1 MEETPPLSTPV
12 SSPAINCGSM
22 IAYDAK
28 PMLCLPNTIPPTPL
42 PVVKLEL
49 NTNLNVPPLN
59 AWSGDAYDDFWAEGT
74 NSSRT
79 SHGRT
84 ANTAESEFSR
94 SGNRSGTGQWNF
106 NSRFRDCFESLR
118 LADCYIDA
126 IVGGID
132 VVAEAETLKKL
143 IAAPFSKQPLN
154 LIVHKIGKTLLLDNC
169 AYLKNYAYMNSTVGV
184 SVVAE
189 FLNSKS
195 QCLVGIAGAKTGTG
209 TTTGDII
216 ADMHRK
222 MIAESLYT
230 RSLALA
236 YVADAVERDVPTQTN
251 KNRENDSPAIV
262 RESGGLVDPL
272 ENYLYAKIRMDDRK
286 VELDAYGRLWNF
298 YDLNMLVDVNLP
310 IFGCK
315 SNPCVTLHPKD
326 LKQRPI
332 NFLTGVD
339 LYLDQSM
346 CNAPEALLCWHLG
359 GYVKEYELIRTE
371 DIPYLENSK
380 FDPLVL
386 RNVAQNII
394 SFLQDKVTQEGHT
407 YWLCHD
413 KGDNDREPMLRLWD
427 LTPLC
432 GDLLEDATANPFTL
446 SVGILIYKVAR
457 NLMRRSAHK
466 RPKRIANAAFRLLNV
481 CLGIIDRRKH
491 PQIVACVY
499 YLLANLYLSYGCDAV
514 KRSAGQEEEMER
526 AEPQWTYDD
535 RWQREYGEEYANY
548 AAISVELMFCLKW
561 IETLKKT
568 RYTIN
573 KREKPPKLRTLPN
586 CSTKEDCCKEALEH
600 CLEQGLRHMDLFDQI
615 EQEAQR
621 LGKPLPDP
629 MSFIRDIG
637 ANIDHGREE
646 ADAMLKVDVRSIL
659 FIRAGSA
666 YRMLADSSFIL
677 SRYGRTLR
685 FARVGLYCC
694 LAVLALNAGLVTEHA
709 QRNLATARA
718 LLPAMMCH
726 IAEALG
732 SIACSSLPVKDQAKA
747 DLKRCYRD
755 KQIKAQA
762 LDCLRNNHD
771 SCSTFSAGATAA
783 TTSLSS
789 SLDDFADNGSAVH
802 GKEDVIQ
809 TKEIWYQSP
818 ENDIQTQTNSF
829 TSSIAA
835 ASLNPA
841 TCAGICEDSLA
852 KVSKS
857 NKARPYSWAF
867 PKTFHVPFVE
877 LLAISERAAAVA
889 IATGKKIAP
898 MSLFPPTANAIL
910 YPDQLA
916 RRLGNLK
923 NVLAVH
929 HIERLKGFVQRV
941 AQKGIKLFTDK
952 ETMRQYIAMDADT
965 LDTANDTL
973 CRSLNS
979 MEPEEMVERIVKT
992 GKELLLQGISLFSLV
1007 NDRVN
1012 EAFLLSNIGQLY
1024 RLQLHC
1030 QMYFT
1035 DFNLPYD
1042 PQKEKNSVMEAI
1054 EYYQRALTTVTDFR
1068 STQFPLFESI
1078 SKDLAGIYLTYAIRL
1093 QDNVQPGM
1101 VVSDRAKMTVEIHE
1115 FLRRAQSAYALIRDS
1130 AKCSP
1135 KMHSS
1140 ADRSIIE
1147 IMFRFGKLF
1156 QHAAQQH
1163 GSVGS
1168 YRRLKDYERQATEHY
1183 SACFNYVVEKIRA
1196 TRTKS
1201 SKKHE
1206 KIRLRECI
1214 TALRAALES
1223 TKCSDA
1229 ATRVTSADSR
1239 IKRSRRSL
1247 AALFVATQPLMQHL
1261 QTSLS
1266 ASEEDRKEFFEDD
1279 SLIDFNIYRESLHL
1293 FVQYVRNIVKD
1304 VLQCL
1309 VARCNSKVN
1318 LWKDIYRLVLQ
1329 IQIAGEGCSLS
1340 QCLLQLTDCAKHI
1353 NNYFE
1358 KSEL

>member
-1 MEETPPLSTPV
+1 MAETPPPSV
-12 SSPAINCGSM
+12 SASSPTINDGSM

-28 PMLCLPNTIPPTPL
+28 PILCLPSTLQPTPL

-59 AWSGDAYDDFWAEGT
+59 AWSVDAYDDFWTERANSSGT
-74 NSSRT
+74 NHGTAT
-79 SHGRT
+79 SAAG
-84 ANTAESEFSR
+84 SGDFSR
-94 SGNRSGTGQWNF
+94 SESRSGTGQWSF
-106 NSRFRDCFESLR
+106 NTRIRDCFESLR

-132 VVAEAETLKKL
+132 VIAEAETLKKL
-143 IAAPFSKQPLN
+143 IATPFSKQPLN

-169 AYLKNYAYMNSTVGV
+169 AYLKNYTYMNSTVGI
-184 SVVAE
+184 SPVAE

-195 QCLVGIAGAKTGTG
+195 QCLIGIAGAKTGTG
-209 TTTGDII
+209 STTGDII

-222 MIAESLYT
+222 MITENLYT
-230 RSLALA
+230 RSLAPLDYMTA
-236 YVADAVERDVPTQTN
+236 TAERDIPTQTN
-251 KNRENDSPAIV
+251 KNYKNEASKIVKEN
-262 RESGGLVDPL
+262 GGLVDPL
-272 ENYLYAKIRMDDRK
+272 EDYLYTKIRMDDGK

-371 DIPYLENSK
+371 DIPHLENSK

-386 RNVAQNII
+386 RNVAENII
-394 SFLQDKVTQEGHT
+394 AFLQDKVAQEGHT

-432 GDLLEDATANPFTL
+432 GDLLEDSTANPFTL

-457 NLMRRSAHK
+457 NLMRRSAHR

-481 CLGIIDRRKH
+481 CLGIIDRKKH

-526 AEPQWTYDD
+526 TEPQWTYDD
-535 RWQREYGEEYANY
+535 RWQREYGEEYASY
-548 AAISVELMFCLKW
+548 AAIS
-561 IETLKKT
+561 IESLKKT
-568 RYTIN
+568 RYTAN

-586 CSTKEDCCKEALEH
+586 CATKEDCCKEALER
-600 CLEQGLRHMDLFDQI
+600 CLEGLQYMDLFDQM

-629 MSFIRDIG
+629 MSFIRDVG

-694 LAVLALNAGLVTEHA
+694 LAVLALNAGLVSEHA

-732 SIACSSLPVKDQAKA
+732 SIACSSLPIKDQAKA

-762 LDCLRNNHD
+762 LDCLSNNRD
-771 SCSTFSAGATAA
+771 SYSAVSASATVA
-783 TTSLSS
+783 TTPLSS
-789 SLDDFADNGSAVH
+789 SLDDFGDNGSEVQK
-802 GKEDVIQ
+802 KEDINQ
-809 TKEIWYQSP
+809 AKEIGCHGIESG
-818 ENDIQTQTNSF
+818 IQTQTNSF
-829 TSSIAA
+829 TSPMFAANSNSATYASIFEE
-835 ASLNPA
+835 SLSK
-841 TCAGICEDSLA
+841 IC
-852 KVSKS
+852 KS
-857 NKARPYSWAF
+857 GKDRPYSWAF
-867 PKTFHVPFVE
+867 PKTFHMPFVE
-877 LLAISERAAAVA
+877 LLAISERASA
-889 IATGKKIAP
+889 IAIAMGKKIAP

-910 YPDQLA
+910 YADQLA

-929 HIERLKGFVQRV
+929 HIERLKGFVQRA
-941 AQKGIKLFTDK
+941 AQKGTKLFTDK
-952 ETMRQYIAMDADT
+952 ETMRQYIAMDVDA
-965 LDTANDTL
+965 LDIANDPS
-973 CRSLNS
+973 CKSLS
-979 MEPEEMVERIVKT
+979 AMEPEEIVEKTVKA
-992 GKELLLQGISLFSLV
+992 GKELLLQGISLFALV
-1007 NDRVN
+1007 DDRVN

-1042 PQKEKNSVMEAI
+1042 PEKEKNYVLEAI
-1054 EYYQRALTTVTDFR
+1054 EHYQRALTTIADFQG
-1068 STQFPLFESI
+1068 TQFPLFESI
-1078 SKDLAGIYLTYAIRL
+1078 SKDLAGTYLTYAIRL
-1093 QDNVQPGM
+1093 QDNVQPGLRE
-1101 VVSDRAKMTVEIHE
+1101 SYPEKMTIEIHE
-1115 FLRRAQSAYALIRDS
+1115 FLARAQSAYILIRDS
-1130 AKCSP
+1130 VKCSP
-1135 KMHSS
+1135 KMHFV
-1140 ADRSIIE
+1140 ADQSIIE

-1156 QHAAQQH
+1156 QHASQQY
-1163 GSVGS
+1163 GTISS
-1168 YRRLKDYERQATEHY
+1168 SRKLKDYERQAIEHY
-1183 SACFNYVVEKIRA
+1183 SACFNYVIEKITRA

-1201 SKKHE
+1201 SKKQE
-1206 KIRLRECI
+1206 KICLRECI

-1223 TKCSDA
+1223 AKCSDVNA
-1229 ATRVTSADSR
+1229 RVTTADAR

-1247 AALFVATQPLMQHL
+1247 AALFVATQPLMKHL

-1266 ASEEDRKEFFEDD
+1266 ASEKERKEFFDDD
-1279 SLIDFNIYRESLHL
+1279 SLMDLNSYRESLHL

-1304 VLQCL
+1304 ALQCL

-1318 LWKDIYRLVLQ
+1318 LWKDIYRLLLQ
-1329 IQIAGEGCSLS
+1329 IQITGEGCSLP

>member
-1 MEETPPLSTPV
+1 MAETSSSSTSASNPT
-12 SSPAINCGSM
+12 ITDGSM
-22 IAYDAK
+22 IAYNAK
-28 PMLCLPNTIPPTPL
+28 PILCLPNTIQPVPL

-59 AWSGDAYDDFWAEGT
+59 AWSVDAYDDFWTERANG
-74 NSSRT
+74 SST
-79 SHGRT
+79 SHGTTTST
-84 ANTAESEFSR
+84 AGSGNFSR
-94 SGNRSGTGQWNF
+94 SRNRGGIGQWSF
-106 NSRFRDCFESLR
+106 NTRIRDCFESLR

-143 IAAPFSKQPLN
+143 IATPFSKQPLN

-169 AYLKNYAYMNSTVGV
+169 AYLKNYTCMNSTVGN
-184 SVVAE
+184 SPVAE

-209 TTTGDII
+209 STTGDII

-222 MIAESLYT
+222 MITESLYT
-230 RSLALA
+230 RSLASLD
-236 YVADAVERDVPTQTN
+236 YMAVTAEQDVPTQNN
-251 KNRENDSPAIV
+251 KNHENESPKMVKEND
-262 RESGGLVDPL
+262 GLVDPL
-272 ENYLYAKIRMDDRK
+272 EDYLYTKIKIDDEK

-371 DIPYLENSK
+371 DIPHLENSK

-386 RNVAQNII
+386 RNVAENII
-394 SFLQDKVTQEGHT
+394 AFLQDKVAQEGHT

-413 KGDNDREPMLRLWD
+413 KGDNDREPMFRLWD

-432 GDLLEDATANPFTL
+432 GDLLEDSTANPFTL

-457 NLMRRSAHK
+457 NLMRRSAHR
-466 RPKRIANAAFRLLNV
+466 RPKRIANAVFRLLNV
-481 CLGIIDRRKH
+481 CLGIIDRKKH

-535 RWQREYGEEYANY
+535 RWQREYGEEYASY
-548 AAISVELMFCLKW
+548 AAIS
-561 IETLKKT
+561 IESLKKT
-568 RYTIN
+568 RYTAG
-573 KREKPPKLRTLPN
+573 KRDKPPKLRTLPN
-586 CSTKEDCCKEALEH
+586 CATKEDCCKEALEH
-600 CLEQGLRHMDLFDQI
+600 CLEGLRYMDLFDQI

-694 LAVLALNAGLVTEHA
+694 LAVLALNAGLVSEHA
-709 QRNLATARA
+709 QRNQATARA

-755 KQIKAQA
+755 KQIKAHA
-762 LDCLRNNHD
+762 LDCLNNNHD
-771 SCSTFSAGATAA
+771 SHSSFFADATAA
-783 TTSLSS
+783 STPLSS
-789 SLDDFADNGSAVH
+789 SVDDFGDVGSEVQEKDTNQIKEVGHH
-802 GKEDVIQ
+802 GSTEGRIL
-809 TKEIWYQSP
+809 
-818 ENDIQTQTNSF
+818 TQTSFF
-829 TSSIAA
+829 TSSTVAA
-835 ASLNPA
+835 NLNPA
-841 TCAGICEDSLA
+841 TCARSYGGSLA
-852 KVSKS
+852 KVCKTGKS
-857 NKARPYSWAF
+857 RPYSWAF
-867 PKTFHVPFVE
+867 PKTFHIPFVE

-910 YPDQLA
+910 YRDQLA

-929 HIERLKGFVQRV
+929 HIERLKGFVQRA
-941 AQKGIKLFTDK
+941 AQKGAKLFTDK
-952 ETMRQYIAMDADT
+952 ETMRQYVAMDIDT
-965 LDTANDTL
+965 LDTSNDTS
-973 CRSLNS
+973 CRSLS
-979 MEPEEMVERIVKT
+979 TMEPEEMVERTVKA
-992 GKELLLQGISLFSLV
+992 GKELLLQGISLFVLAD
-1007 NDRVN
+1007 DRVN

-1042 PQKEKNSVMEAI
+1042 PVKEKNYVLEAV
-1054 EYYQRALTTVTDFR
+1054 EHYQRALTTIADFR
-1068 STQFPLFESI
+1068 GAQFPLFESI

-1101 VVSDRAKMTVEIHE
+1101 IESRPEKMTVEIHE
-1115 FLRRAQSAYALIRDS
+1115 FLARAQSAYILIRDS
-1130 AKCSP
+1130 VKCSP
-1135 KMHSS
+1135 KMHSI
-1140 ADRSIIE
+1140 ADRSIVE

-1156 QHAAQQH
+1156 QHAAHQH
-1163 GSVGS
+1163 GTIGS
-1168 YRRLKDYERQATEHY
+1168 SRKLKDYERQAIEHY
-1183 SACFNYVVEKIRA
+1183 NACFNYVMEKIIRN

-1201 SKKHE
+1201 SKKQE
-1206 KIRLRECI
+1206 KICLRECI
-1214 TALRAALES
+1214 TALRAVLES
-1223 TKCSDA
+1223 TKCSDVN
-1229 ATRVTSADSR
+1229 THISTADAR

-1247 AALFVATQPLMQHL
+1247 AALFVATQPLMQHI
-1261 QTSLS
+1261 QTLLS
-1266 ASEEDRKEFFEDD
+1266 ASEEERKEFFEDD
-1279 SLIDFNIYRESLHL
+1279 SLTDLNSYRESLHL

-1304 VLQCL
+1304 TLQCL
-1309 VARCNSKVN
+1309 VTRCNSKVN
-1318 LWKDIYRLVLQ
+1318 RWKDIYRLLLQ
-1329 IQIAGEGCSLS
+1329 IQITGEGCSLLQS
-1340 QCLLQLTDCAKHI
+1340 LLQLTNCAKHI
-1353 NNYFE
+1353 NSYFE

>member
-1 MEETPPLSTPV
+1 MAETPSPLTLST
-12 SSPAINCGSM
+12 SSFNDESM
-22 IAYDAK
+22 IAYDTK
-28 PMLCLPNTIPPTPL
+28 PILCLPSTIQPTPL

-59 AWSGDAYDDFWAEGT
+59 IWSVDSYDDSWTEMQDSSET
-74 NSSRT
+74 NHRT
-79 SHGRT
+79 RT
-84 ANTAESEFSR
+84 NNSTSGNF
-94 SGNRSGTGQWNF
+94 SGNRSRSGTKQWRF
-106 NSRFRDCFESLR
+106 NARVRDCFESLR

-132 VVAEAETLKKL
+132 VIAEAETLKKL
-143 IAAPFSKQPLN
+143 IATPFSKQPLN

-169 AYLKNYAYMNSTVGV
+169 AYLKNSTYMNPTVGI
-184 SVVAE
+184 SPVAE
-189 FLNSKS
+189 FLNSN
-195 QCLVGIAGAKTGTG
+195 GIAGAKTGAG
-209 TTTGDII
+209 STTGDII

-222 MIAESLYT
+222 MITESLYT
-230 RSLALA
+230 RSLASLDYKA
-236 YVADAVERDVPTQTN
+236 ATAESNVPVQTS
-251 KNRENDSPAIV
+251 KNEENEPPKIV
-262 RESGGLVDPL
+262 RENGGLVDPL
-272 ENYLYAKIRMDDRK
+272 EDYLYTKISIDDRK
-286 VELDAYGRLWNF
+286 AELDAYGRLWNF

-315 SNPCVTLHPKD
+315 SNPCVTLHPNV
-326 LKQRPI
+326 LLI
-332 NFLTGVD
+332 FLTGVD

-371 DIPYLENSK
+371 DIPRLENSK
-380 FDPLVL
+380 FDPLIL
-386 RNVAQNII
+386 RNVAENIVA
-394 SFLQDKVTQEGHT
+394 FLQDKVAQEGHT

-432 GDLLEDATANPFTL
+432 GDLLEDSTANPFTL

-481 CLGIIDRRKH
+481 CLGIIDRKKH
-491 PQIVACVY
+491 PQVVACVS

-535 RWQREYGEEYANY
+535 RWQREYGEEYASY
-548 AAISVELMFCLKW
+548 AAISVRVINNTDKKVIELCNIPQ
-561 IETLKKT
+561 IESLKKT
-568 RYTIN
+568 RYTAS
-573 KREKPPKLRTLPN
+573 KHEKPPKLRTLPN

-600 CLEQGLRHMDLFDQI
+600 CLEGLRYIDLFDQM
-615 EQEAQR
+615 EQEAQQ

-629 MSFIRDIG
+629 MSFIRDMG
-637 ANIDHGREE
+637 ANIDQGREE
-646 ADAMLKVDVRSIL
+646 ADAMLKVDIRSIL

-666 YRMLADSSFIL
+666 YRMLADSSFVL

-694 LAVLALNAGLVTEHA
+694 LAVLALNAGLVSEHA

-732 SIACSSLPVKDQAKA
+732 SIACSSLPIKDQAKA

-762 LDCLRNNHD
+762 LDCLNNNYG
-771 SCSTFSAGATAA
+771 SYSALSADVTAA

-789 SLDDFADNGSAVH
+789 SLDDLGDNTSVVQRKENISQSKETGKSGST
-802 GKEDVIQ
+802 ED
-809 TKEIWYQSP
+809 
-818 ENDIQTQTNSF
+818 DIQVETSSF
-829 TSSIAA
+829 TASTVVVNQNPIA
-835 ASLNPA
+835 L
-841 TCAGICEDSLA
+841 TGICEESLA
-852 KVSKS
+852 KICKS
-857 NKARPYSWAF
+857 DKARPYGWAF
-867 PKTFHVPFVE
+867 PKTFHMPFVE
-877 LLAISERAAAVA
+877 LLAISERAANIA
-889 IATGKKIAP
+889 IATAP

-929 HIERLKGFVQRV
+929 HIERLK
-941 AQKGIKLFTDK
+941 
-952 ETMRQYIAMDADT
+952 ETMRQYIAMDVDA
-965 LDTANDTL
+965 LNTANDISCTT
-973 CRSLNS
+973 SS
-979 MEPEEMVERIVKT
+979 IMEPEEMVDRTVKA
-992 GKELLLQGISLFSLV
+992 GKELLCSSRVDFMSIQNGISLFASV
-1007 NDRVN
+1007 GDRIN

-1042 PQKEKNSVMEAI
+1042 PEKEKSYVLETI
-1054 EYYQRALTTVTDFR
+1054 EYYQRALTTIADFQG
-1068 STQFPLFESI
+1068 TQFPLFESI

-1093 QDNVQPGM
+1093 QDNVQPVMMG
-1101 VVSDRAKMTVEIHE
+1101 SHPEKMTIEIHE
-1115 FLRRAQSAYALIRDS
+1115 FLARAQSAYTLIRDS
-1130 AKCSP
+1130 LKCSP
-1135 KMHSS
+1135 KMHSM
-1140 ADRSIIE
+1140 ANRSIIE

-1156 QHAAQQH
+1156 QRAAQQH
-1163 GSVGS
+1163 GTIGLS
-1168 YRRLKDYERQATEHY
+1168 RKLKDYERQAIEHY
-1183 SACFNYVVEKIRA
+1183 STYFK
-1196 TRTKS
+1196 
-1201 SKKHE
+1201 
-1206 KIRLRECI
+1206 
-1214 TALRAALES
+1214 
-1223 TKCSDA
+1223 
-1229 ATRVTSADSR
+1229 TRVDSTDAR

-1247 AALFVATQPLMQHL
+1247 AALFVATHPLMQHL
-1261 QTSLS
+1261 QISLS
-1266 ASEEDRKEFFEDD
+1266 APEEERKEFLLEDD
-1279 SLIDFNIYRESLHL
+1279 SLLDLNNYHETLNL

-1304 VLQCL
+1304 TLQCL
-1309 VARCNSKVN
+1309 VTRSNSKVLD
-1318 LWKDIYRLVLQ
+1318 LWKNIYRLLLQ
-1329 IQIAGEGCSLS
+1329 IQISGKDCSLS
-1340 QCLLQLTDCAKHI
+1340 QCLLQLADCAKHI
-1353 NNYFE
+1353 NICFE
-1358 KSEL
+1358 KSQL

>member
-1 MEETPPLSTPV
+1 MAETPLPSTSA
-12 SSPAINCGSM
+12 SSPTINDGSM
-22 IAYDAK
+22 IAYNAK
-28 PMLCLPNTIPPTPL
+28 PILCLPSTIQPAPL

-59 AWSGDAYDDFWAEGT
+59 AWSADVYDDFWTEMED
-74 NSSRT
+74 SSKT
-79 SHGRT
+79 SHGKATST
-84 ANTAESEFSR
+84 AS
-94 SGNRSGTGQWNF
+94 SGNFSGNGNRTGTGQWRF
-106 NSRFRDCFESLR
+106 NTRIRDCFESLR

-132 VVAEAETLKKL
+132 VIAEAETLKKL

-169 AYLKNYAYMNSTVGV
+169 AYLKNYAYMNPPVGIS
-184 SVVAE
+184 SVAD

-195 QCLVGIAGAKTGTG
+195 QCLIGIAGAKTAI
-209 TTTGDII
+209 TTGDII

-222 MIAESLYT
+222 MITESLYT
-230 RSLALA
+230 RSLAPLDYTA
-236 YVADAVERDVPTQTN
+236 TTAEPDVPAQTN
-251 KNRENDSPAIV
+251 KTDEN
-262 RESGGLVDPL
+262 ESSKKVNENGGLVDPL
-272 ENYLYAKIRMDDRK
+272 EDYLYTKIRMDDGK

-371 DIPYLENSK
+371 DIPHLENSK
-380 FDPLVL
+380 FDPLIL
-386 RNVAQNII
+386 RNVAENII
-394 SFLQDKVTQEGHT
+394 AFLQDKVAQEGHT

-413 KGDNDREPMLRLWD
+413 KGDSDREPMLRLWD

-432 GDLLEDATANPFTL
+432 GNLLEDSTANPFTL

-457 NLMRRSAHK
+457 NLMRRSAHR

-481 CLGIIDRRKH
+481 CLGIIDRNKH

-535 RWQREYGEEYANY
+535 RWQREYGEEYASY
-548 AAISVELMFCLKW
+548 AAISIESLM
-561 IETLKKT
+561 KT
-568 RYTIN
+568 RYTVSR
-573 KREKPPKLRTLPN
+573 REKPPKLRTLPN
-586 CSTKEDCCKEALEH
+586 CATKEDCCKEALEH
-600 CLEQGLRHMDLFDQI
+600 CLEGLRYMDLFDQM

-629 MSFIRDIG
+629 MSFIRDMG
-637 ANIDHGREE
+637 TNIDLGREE

-666 YRMLADSSFIL
+666 YRMLADSSFVL

-694 LAVLALNAGLVTEHA
+694 LAVLALNAGLNSEHA

-732 SIACSSLPVKDQAKA
+732 NIACSSLPVKDQAKA

-762 LDCLRNNHD
+762 LDCLNNNHD
-771 SCSTFSAGATAA
+771 SYSVFSADGTAA
-783 TTSLSS
+783 TTPLSS
-789 SLDDFADNGSAVH
+789 SLDDSGDNGS
-802 GKEDVIQ
+802 GIQ
-809 TKEIWYQSP
+809 KRGHINESKGVGYFGSTES
-818 ENDIQTQTNSF
+818 DIQIQTNSF
-829 TSSIAA
+829 TAA
-835 ASLNPA
+835 TVAVNLNSA
-841 TCAGICEDSLA
+841 NCAGICDGSLA
-852 KVSKS
+852 KICRSDKD
-857 NKARPYSWAF
+857 RPYSWAF
-867 PKTFHVPFVE
+867 PKTFHMPFVE
-877 LLAISERAAAVA
+877 LLAISERAADVA

-898 MSLFPPTANAIL
+898 MSLFPPTADAIL

-923 NVLAVH
+923 NILAVY
-929 HIERLKGFVQRV
+929 HIERLKGFVQRA
-941 AQKGIKLFTDK
+941 AQKGTKLFTDK
-952 ETMRQYIAMDADT
+952 ETMQQYIAMDVNA
-965 LDTANDTL
+965 LDTTNDTS
-973 CRSLNS
+973 CKVVSV
-979 MEPEEMVERIVKT
+979 MEPEEMVERTVKA
-992 GKELLLQGISLFSLV
+992 GKKLLLQGISLFGLV
-1007 NDRVN
+1007 GDHVN

-1035 DFNLPYD
+1035 DFSLPYD
-1042 PQKEKNSVMEAI
+1042 PEKEKNCVLEAI
-1054 EYYQRALTTVTDFR
+1054 EHYQRALTTIADFR
-1068 STQFPLFESI
+1068 GAQFPLFESI
-1078 SKDLAGIYLTYAIRL
+1078 SKDLAGIYLTYAVRL

-1101 VVSDRAKMTVEIHE
+1101 IQSHPEKMTVEIHE
-1115 FLRRAQSAYALIRDS
+1115 FLVRAQSAYTLIRNS
-1130 AKCSP
+1130 VRCSP
-1135 KMHSS
+1135 KMHYA
-1140 ADRSIIE
+1140 ADRCIIE
-1147 IMFRFGKLF
+1147 ILFRFGKLF
-1156 QHAAQQH
+1156 QHAAQY
-1163 GSVGS
+1163 STVGLP
-1168 YRRLKDYERQATEHY
+1168 RKLKDYERQAIEYY
-1183 SACFNYVVEKIRA
+1183 SACFNYVMGKITRA

-1201 SKKHE
+1201 PKKQE
-1206 KIRLRECI
+1206 KICLRECI
-1214 TALRAALES
+1214 TALRATLES
-1223 TKCSDA
+1223 TKCSDVN
-1229 ATRVTSADSR
+1229 TRVNTADAR

-1247 AALFVATQPLMQHL
+1247 AALFVATQPLMLHL
-1261 QTSLS
+1261 ESSLS
-1266 ASEEDRKEFFEDD
+1266 ASEEEKKEFFEDD
-1279 SLIDFNIYRESLHL
+1279 SLMHLNSYRETLHL
-1293 FVQYVRNIVKD
+1293 FVQYVRNVVKD
-1304 VLQCL
+1304 ALQCL
-1309 VARCNSKVN
+1309 VARCNSKMLD
-1318 LWKDIYRLVLQ
+1318 LWKDIYRLLLQ
-1329 IQIAGEGCSLS
+1329 IQITGEGCSLS
-1340 QCLLQLTDCAKHI
+1340 QCLLQLADCAKHV
-1353 NNYFE
+1353 NSCFE

>member
-1 MEETPPLSTPV
+1 MAETSSTT
-12 SSPAINCGSM
+12 SSTQPINDGSM
-22 IAYDAK
+22 IAYDTK
-28 PMLCLPNTIPPTPL
+28 PMLCLPSTVQPTPL

-59 AWSGDAYDDFWAEGT
+59 AWSSDDCWAEME
-74 NSSRT
+74 NSSET
-79 SHGRT
+79 SHGT
-84 ANTAESEFSR
+84 TTGNATSGNF
-94 SGNRSGTGQWNF
+94 SGNRSRNNTGQWRF
-106 NSRFRDCFESLR
+106 NARARDCFESLR

-126 IVGGID
+126 VVGGID
-132 VVAEAETLKKL
+132 VIAEAETLKKL
-143 IAAPFSKQPLN
+143 IATPFSKQPLN

-169 AYLKNYAYMNSTVGV
+169 AYLKNSTYMNPNVGV
-184 SVVAE
+184 SPVAE

-195 QCLVGIAGAKTGTG
+195 QGLIGIAGAKTGAG
-209 TTTGDII
+209 STTGDII

-222 MIAESLYT
+222 MITESLYT
-230 RSLALA
+230 RSLASLDYRA
-236 YVADAVERDVPTQTN
+236 ATAESDVPMQTN
-251 KNRENDSPAIV
+251 KNQENEPLKIV
-262 RESGGLVDPL
+262 KENGGLVDPL
-272 ENYLYAKIRMDDRK
+272 EDYLYTKISIDDGK
-286 VELDAYGRLWNF
+286 AELDAYGRLWNF

-371 DIPYLENSK
+371 DIPHLENSQ
-380 FDPLVL
+380 FDPLIL
-386 RNVAQNII
+386 RNVAENIVA
-394 SFLQDKVTQEGHT
+394 FLQDKVAQEGHT

-413 KGDNDREPMLRLWD
+413 KGDSDREPMLRLWD

-432 GDLLEDATANPFTL
+432 GDLLEDSTANPFTL

-457 NLMRRSAHK
+457 NLMRRSAHR

-481 CLGIIDRRKH
+481 CLGIIDRNKH
-491 PQIVACVY
+491 PQVVACVY

-548 AAISVELMFCLKW
+548 AAIS
-561 IETLKKT
+561 IESLKKT
-568 RYTIN
+568 RYTTN

-600 CLEQGLRHMDLFDQI
+600 CLEGLRYMDLFDQM
-615 EQEAQR
+615 EQEAQQ

-629 MSFIRDIG
+629 MSFIRDMG

-646 ADAMLKVDVRSIL
+646 ADAILKVDIRSIL

-694 LAVLALNAGLVTEHA
+694 LAVLALNAGLMSEHA

-732 SIACSSLPVKDQAKA
+732 NIACSSLPVKDQAKA

-762 LDCLRNNHD
+762 LDCLNDNYG
-771 SCSTFSAGATAA
+771 SYSAFSADITAA

-789 SLDDFADNGSAVH
+789 SLDDFGDIGSGVQEREDINQS
-802 GKEDVIQ
+802 KEVGYRGS
-809 TKEIWYQSP
+809 TG
-818 ENDIQTQTNSF
+818 NDIQVQTNSF
-829 TSSIAA
+829 T
-835 ASLNPA
+835 ASTVSVNSNS
-841 TCAGICEDSLA
+841 TTYAGICERSLT
-852 KVSKS
+852 KVCKKD
-857 NKARPYSWAF
+857 KARPYGWAF
-867 PKTFHVPFVE
+867 PKTFHMSFVE
-877 LLAISERAAAVA
+877 LLAISERAANVA
-889 IATGKKIAP
+889 IVMGKKIAP

-923 NVLAVH
+923 NILAVH
-929 HIERLKGFVQRV
+929 HIERLKGFVQRA
-941 AQKGIKLFTDK
+941 AQKGTKLFTDK
-952 ETMRQYIAMDADT
+952 ETMRQYIAMDVDA
-965 LDTANDTL
+965 LDTANNTSYRAL
-973 CRSLNS
+973 SA
-979 MEPEEMVERIVKT
+979 MEPEEMVERTVKA
-992 GKELLLQGISLFSLV
+992 GKELLLQGISLFALV
-1007 NDRVN
+1007 GDRVN

-1035 DFNLPYD
+1035 DFNLPYN
-1042 PQKEKNSVMEAI
+1042 PEKEKSYVLEAI
-1054 EYYQRALTTVTDFR
+1054 EHYQRALTTIADFR

-1078 SKDLAGIYLTYAIRL
+1078 SKDLAGIYLTYAVRL

-1101 VVSDRAKMTVEIHE
+1101 IESHPEKMTVEIHE
-1115 FLRRAQSAYALIRDS
+1115 FLARAQSAYILIRDS
-1130 AKCSP
+1130 LKCSP
-1135 KMHSS
+1135 KMHSL

-1156 QHAAQQH
+1156 QHAMQQH
-1163 GSVGS
+1163 GTIGLS
-1168 YRRLKDYERQATEHY
+1168 RKLKDYERQAIEHY
-1183 SACFNYVVEKIRA
+1183 STCFNYVMGKIARVTRA
-1196 TRTKS
+1196 KL

-1206 KIRLRECI
+1206 KICLRECM

-1223 TKCSDA
+1223 TKCSDVK
-1229 ATRVTSADSR
+1229 TRVNTTDAR

-1247 AALFVATQPLMQHL
+1247 TALFVTTQPLMQYL

-1266 ASEEDRKEFFEDD
+1266 ASEEERKEFFVSISEFVIVIVTFDINV
-1279 SLIDFNIYRESLHL
+1279 LNID
-1293 FVQYVRNIVKD
+1293 
-1304 VLQCL
+1304 
-1309 VARCNSKVN
+1309 
-1318 LWKDIYRLVLQ
+1318 
-1329 IQIAGEGCSLS
+1329 
-1340 QCLLQLTDCAKHI
+1340 
-1353 NNYFE
+1353 
-1358 KSEL
+1358 

>member
-1 MEETPPLSTPV
+1 MAETPSSSASTF
-12 SSPAINCGSM
+12 SPTVNDRSM

-28 PMLCLPNTIPPTPL
+28 PILCLPSTIQPTPL

-59 AWSGDAYDDFWAEGT
+59 AWSSDTYDDSWTEMA
-74 NSSRT
+74 NSSET
-79 SHGRT
+79 SHGT
-84 ANTAESEFSR
+84 ATSTAASGNFSGSGGR
-94 SGNRSGTGQWNF
+94 SGIGQW
-106 NSRFRDCFESLR
+106 RFSTRIRDCFESLR

-143 IAAPFSKQPLN
+143 IATPFSKQPLN

-169 AYLKNYAYMNSTVGV
+169 AYLKNYTYMNSTVGI
-184 SVVAE
+184 SPVAE

-209 TTTGDII
+209 STTGDII

-222 MIAESLYT
+222 MITESLYT
-230 RSLALA
+230 RSLAPLDYMA
-236 YVADAVERDVPTQTN
+236 STAEPDIPVQTN
-251 KNRENDSPAIV
+251 KNNGSESSKMVNEN
-262 RESGGLVDPL
+262 GGLLDPL
-272 ENYLYAKIRMDDRK
+272 EDYLYTKIRVDDGE

-359 GYVKEYELIRTE
+359 GYEYELIRTE
-371 DIPYLENSK
+371 DIPHLENSK

-386 RNVAQNII
+386 RNVAENIVA
-394 SFLQDKVTQEGHT
+394 FLQDKVAQEGHT

-432 GDLLEDATANPFTL
+432 GDLLEDSTANPFTL

-457 NLMRRSAHK
+457 NLMRRSAHR

-481 CLGIIDRRKH
+481 CLGIIDRKKH

-514 KRSAGQEEEMER
+514 KRTAGQEEEMER

-548 AAISVELMFCLKW
+548 AAISIESLM
-561 IETLKKT
+561 KT
-568 RYTIN
+568 RYTAS
-573 KREKPPKLRTLPN
+573 KGEKPPKLRTLPN
-586 CSTKEDCCKEALEH
+586 CATKEDCCKEALEH
-600 CLEQGLRHMDLFDQI
+600 CLEGLRYMDLFDQM

-629 MSFIRDIG
+629 MSFIRDMG

-646 ADAMLKVDVRSIL
+646 ADAMLKVDIRSIL

-666 YRMLADSSFIL
+666 YRMLADSSFLL

-694 LAVLALNAGLVTEHA
+694 LAVLALNAGLISGHA

-762 LDCLRNNHD
+762 LDCLNNNHGLY
-771 SCSTFSAGATAA
+771 SAFSPGATAA
-783 TTSLSS
+783 TTQLSS
-789 SLDDFADNGSAVH
+789 SLDEFGDNDSEVQEARDITQF
-802 GKEDVIQ
+802 KEVGYHDS
-809 TKEIWYQSP
+809 TER
-818 ENDIQTQTNSF
+818 DIQIKTNSF
-829 TSSIAA
+829 TVPTAA
-835 ASLNPA
+835 ANLNPA
-841 TCAGICEDSLA
+841 IYAGTCEASLA
-852 KVSKS
+852 KVYKS
-857 NKARPYSWAF
+857 DKIRPYSWAF
-867 PKTFHVPFVE
+867 PKTFHMPFVD
-877 LLAISERAAAVA
+877 LLAISKRAATVA

-929 HIERLKGFVQRV
+929 HIERLKDFVQRA
-941 AQKGIKLFTDK
+941 AQKGTKLFTDK
-952 ETMRQYIAMDADT
+952 ETMRQYIAMDVDA
-965 LDTANDTL
+965 LDTANDTS
-973 CRSLNS
+973 CRAISI
-979 MEPEEMVERIVKT
+979 MEPEEMVEKTVKA
-992 GKELLLQGISLFSLV
+992 GKELLLQGISLFALV
-1007 NDRVN
+1007 GDRVN

-1042 PQKEKNSVMEAI
+1042 PEKEKNYVLQAI
-1054 EYYQRALTTVTDFR
+1054 EHYQRALTTIADFR
-1068 STQFPLFESI
+1068 GTQFPLFESI
-1078 SKDLAGIYLTYAIRL
+1078 SKDLAGIYLTYAVRL

-1101 VVSDRAKMTVEIHE
+1101 IESHPEKMTVEIHE
-1115 FLRRAQSAYALIRDS
+1115 FLARAQSAYTLIRDS
-1130 AKCSP
+1130 MRCSP
-1135 KMHSS
+1135 KMHSV
-1140 ADRSIIE
+1140 ADRCIIE

-1163 GSVGS
+1163 GTIGLS
-1168 YRRLKDYERQATEHY
+1168 RKRKDYERQAIEHY
-1183 SACFNYVVEKIRA
+1183 TACFNYVVEKITRA
-1196 TRTKS
+1196 TRTTRTKS
-1201 SKKHE
+1201 PKKQE
-1206 KIRLRECI
+1206 KVCLRECI
-1214 TALRAALES
+1214 VALRAALES
-1223 TKCSDA
+1223 TKCSDINA
-1229 ATRVTSADSR
+1229 PASTVDAR

-1247 AALFVATQPLMQHL
+1247 AALFLATQPLMQHL

-1266 ASEEDRKEFFEDD
+1266 ASEEERKEFFEDD
-1279 SLIDFNIYRESLHL
+1279 SLMDLNNYRETLYL
-1293 FVQYVRNIVKD
+1293 FVQYVRNVVKD
-1304 VLQCL
+1304 ALQCL
-1309 VARCNSKVN
+1309 VGRCNSKVLN
-1318 LWKDIYRLVLQ
+1318 LWKNIYRLLLQ
-1329 IQIAGEGCSLS
+1329 IEIAGEGCSLP
-1340 QCLLQLTDCAKHI
+1340 QCLLQLIDCAKHI
-1353 NNYFE
+1353 NSYFE
-1358 KSEL
+1358 NSEL